1 MKRMKKGAVYLPV
14 LAMFL
19 AIGLQDASPVS
30 AAERSRGYRIDQNIM
45 DEEDTLYIPKL
56 DTTVYDV
63 DSGTHVSRADSD
75 VTVIDEVQYENL
87 VPGRE
92 YTLQGTLVSQET
104 RRIKTDVRGDKITA
118 QAVFIPAKAKGSL
131 ELAFRFDGSECAG
144 ETIAVHEELLY
155 NGKLIAEHKEA
166 EDSKQAVYFLD
177 TALTMSDG
185 RIGEKSIL
193 GKGFAADTMD
203 IPVKLLCI
211 YVFLF
216 LTCAGMLVKMEL
228 YGR

>member
-1 MKRMKKGAVYLPV
+1 MKRVRKGAVCLPV
-14 LAMFL
+14 LTMCL
-19 AIGLQDASPVS
+19 AIGLQDVRPVS
-30 AAERSRGYRIDQNIM
+30 AAEKSRESRGDQGIVNEANM
-45 DEEDTLYIPKL
+45 LYIPRL

-63 DSGTHVSRADSD
+63 DSGTHVSQADSD
-75 VTVIDEVQYENL
+75 VTVIDEVRYENL

-92 YTLQGTLVSQET
+92 YVLQGTLVSQKT
-104 RRIKTDVRGDKITA
+104 RRIKTDVRGGKITA
-118 QAVFIPAKAKGSL
+118 QAVFTPAKAKGSL

-144 ETIAVHEELLY
+144 ETVAVYEELSY
-155 NGKLIAEHKEA
+155 NGKVIAEHEEA
-166 EDSKQAVYFLD
+166 ENSKQAVYFLD

-203 IPVKLLCI
+203 IPMKLLCI

-216 LTCAGMLVKMEL
+216 LICAGMLVKMEL
-228 YGR
+228 YSR

>member
-1 MKRMKKGAVYLPV
+1 MKRMKKGALYLPV
-14 LAMFL
+14 LTMCL

-30 AAERSRGYRIDQNIM
+30 AAEKSKGYRADQGIT
-45 DEEDTLYIPKL
+45 DEADTLYIPRL

-92 YTLQGTLVSQET
+92 YTLQGTLVSQKT

-144 ETIAVHEELLY
+144 ETLVVYEELSY
-155 NGKLIAEHKEA
+155 NGQLIAEHKEE
-166 EDSKQAVYFLD
+166 EDSKQVVCFLD
-177 TALTMSDG
+177 TVLPMPDG

-193 GKGFAADTMD
+193 GKGLAADTMD

-216 LTCAGMLVKMEL
+216 LTCAGILVKMEL